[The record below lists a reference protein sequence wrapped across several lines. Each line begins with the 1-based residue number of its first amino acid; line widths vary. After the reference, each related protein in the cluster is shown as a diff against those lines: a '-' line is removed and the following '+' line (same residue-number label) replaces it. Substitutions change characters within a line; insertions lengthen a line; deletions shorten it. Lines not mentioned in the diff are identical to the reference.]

1 MLHAVINIDQCHSK
15 FYEYFN
21 YTLNEWFIEVII
33 IVSVGKVYLVSRS
46 QTQSRTLACKWQ
58 RKWVWLHK
66 TASSQKLISAEHR
79 VRSHASM

>member
-46 QTQSRTLACKWQ
+46 QTQFHLMECN
-58 RKWVWLHK
+58 
-66 TASSQKLISAEHR
+66 
-79 VRSHASM
+79 